1 MRAGGECRGGAHV
14 AETEAVPG
22 ARNLPRKWTSGIRSY
37 HPATFQEMV
46 RQAIQMRL
54 DLRVKGADGTIRQLT
69 PRRLEHRGGAWGI
82 EGEDGG
88 QRVRIDLSRIRG
100 LQIRLPE

>member
-1 MRAGGECRGGAHV
+1 
-14 AETEAVPG
+14 VPG
-22 ARNLPRKWTSGIRSY
+22 ARNLPRMWTSGIRSY

-69 PRRLEHRGGAWGI
+69 PRRLEHRG
-82 EGEDGG
+82 E
-88 QRVRIDLSRIRG
+88 RG
-100 LQIRLPE
+100 RSKGKTVDSGCGSI